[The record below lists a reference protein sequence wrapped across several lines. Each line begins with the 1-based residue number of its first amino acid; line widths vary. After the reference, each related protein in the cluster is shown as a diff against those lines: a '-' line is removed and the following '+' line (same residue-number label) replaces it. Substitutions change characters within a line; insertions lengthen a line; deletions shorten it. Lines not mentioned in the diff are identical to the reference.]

1 MDNGL
6 IFPYRQTAH
15 SEPVMLTTPTTH
27 RGAFGLCTGCA
38 AWDPNRELSVL
49 TGVTQ
54 EGSRARQWN

>member
-6 IFPYRQTAH
+6 IFPYRQKTAH

-38 AWDPNRELSVL
+38 AWDPNR
-49 TGVTQ
+49 GVKRINRCDA
-54 EGSRARQWN
+54 GR